1 METQIATRALDIVH
15 GDDRLGS
22 GFAGSLLLHIAIAAL
37 LLCWAWLLHAG
48 QNWGEPGVAAGAIQA
63 TMVADIPLPPKQ
75 PINPDN
81 VLATEAPSPAPIT
94 SKTHTAEIPQ
104 PNAIPIPTKSTK
116 PLKTADKSSPA
127 PPLHPQPI
135 QVNPNQVQTGE
146 ATGSNL
152 TMSSIQ
158 TRAGT
163 NSGPDLRRR
172 LRQPLRLLRPADHP
186 ESRRPV
192 VHRYARPPGRRTPCL
207 HHLSGGA
214 RRLAYSHR
222 ARPAAAAIP
231 PSTAPRST
239 PSATSTPSA
248 PCPTPTPA
256 ATSTSPTTSIP
267 RPATSP
273 FVISNVVL
281 SFRSALRLSF
291 RSAAEESAFVLF
303 AGHSDRCPI
312 VVVILTQS
320 VANGEESPHFVC
332 RNPSPLHSECSP
344 PTVYNQR
351 FILTVYHREYG

>member
-104 PNAIPIPTKSTK
+104 PNAIPVPTKSTK

-163 NSGPDLRRR
+163 NMVQTSDAAFGSKFPWYVQQITQKVAAQWYTGMLDPQAAGHRVYITFQVERDGSLTHIV
-172 LRQPLRLLRPADHP
+172 LAQP
-186 ESRRPV
+186 SRDP
-192 VHRYARPPGRRTPCL
+192 TL
-207 HHLSGGA
+207 D
-214 RRLAYSHR
+214 
-222 ARPAAAAIP
+222 
-231 PSTAPRST
+231 STALNAVRHIDTFGPLPDAYTGSHINVTYYFDPPPR
-239 PSATSTPSA
+239 
-248 PCPTPTPA
+248 
-256 ATSTSPTTSIP
+256 
-267 RPATSP
+267 
-273 FVISNVVL
+273 
-281 SFRSALRLSF
+281 
-291 RSAAEESAFVLF
+291 
-303 AGHSDRCPI
+303 H
-312 VVVILTQS
+312 
-320 VANGEESPHFVC
+320 
-332 RNPSPLHSECSP
+332 
-344 PTVYNQR
+344 
-351 FILTVYHREYG
+351 